1 MGKTGDKKKGDNK
14 QEHDEEVFSA
24 DKFRNRTVKEMR
36 PDEQPREKLMNYGG
50 ESLSDAELLAIL
62 LRTGSRKMNVIEMS
76 QALLDHFDG
85 LRNVARKSWKELK
98 VIPGIAKVKA
108 LTLEAVFELSRRI
121 QVASLGDQLQI
132 TSPQEAVAYF
142 GPKLRDLTKEVFIV
156 AFLNNAKYLIGY
168 EKISSGGSTAT
179 IVDPAEVMRQAVI
192 NEAQSILLFH
202 NHPSGQKKESKAD
215 INLTKRLVESGK
227 LLGIPVNDH
236 IIIAGD
242 GYTSLRAKGII
253 N

>member
-1 MGKTGDKKKGDNK
+1 MSKPKKQSE
-14 QEHDEEVFSA
+14 QETFSA

-62 LRTGSRKMNVIEMS
+62 LRTGSRQMNVIEMS

-85 LRNVARKSWKELK
+85 LRYVARKSWQELK

-156 AFLNNAKYLIGY
+156 AFLNNAKHLTGY
-168 EKISSGGSTAT
+168 QKISSGGSTAT
-179 IVDPAEVMRQAVI
+179 IVDPAEVMRQSVI

-215 INLTKRLVESGK
+215 IKLTKRLVEAGK